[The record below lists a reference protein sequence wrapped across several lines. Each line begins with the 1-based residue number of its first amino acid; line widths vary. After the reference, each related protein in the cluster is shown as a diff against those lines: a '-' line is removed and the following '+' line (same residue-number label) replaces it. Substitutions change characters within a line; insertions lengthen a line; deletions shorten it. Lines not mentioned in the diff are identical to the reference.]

1 MTHCV
6 IIYPIITN
14 TIIRMQ
20 SHHVSDILVLI
31 THHAVVS
38 RAKMEDV
45 YRVHINVME
54 RMIVVT
60 TVMKRDAVSDFLYL
74 CSNFTPEHA
83 L

>member
-1 MTHCV
+1 MLL
-6 IIYPIITN
+6 PIITN

-20 SHHVSDILVLI
+20 SHHVSDFLVLI

-60 TVMKRDAVSDFLYL
+60 TVMKRDAVSDFLCL

-83 L
+83 I